1 MEPLCSD
8 LEERVRAQAIGRVAT
23 VFAIDPAALDPAWEF
38 GQELTCSFVSD
49 FRFNEF
55 DRLDQDIKDVADR
68 ETRCRLASGELV
80 IRTVEDYC
88 DHMVACF
95 ATNPDE
101 VRRVLGLDR

>member
-1 MEPLCSD
+1 MEPLCRD
-8 LEERVRAQAIGRVAT
+8 QEDVIRARALGRVAA
-23 VFAIDPAALDPAWEF
+23 VFSIDTATLDPAWEF
-38 GQELTCSFVSD
+38 GKALNCSFVSD

-68 ETRCRLASGELV
+68 ETRRRMARGELV

-95 ATNPDE
+95 TRNPDE
-101 VRRVLGLDR
+101 VRRVLGLER